1 MADNDW
7 HEVTR
12 KKQRSVFQRLK
23 FPNSSH
29 SMSDE
34 LAKISLSVYVSN
46 FPSHLSVRELW
57 NIYGKAGT
65 LVDVYIAKH
74 RNALGQMFGFCRF
87 IKVSNQESLI
97 NSLSNVWIARGS
109 TNINSKS
116 PNFVHEDAGINNPS
130 IIVSQDKPNEFPFAL
145 LGCYKDFRAIANTRS
160 MCRNEG
166 FLDVDFKYLGCLW
179 VLFDF
184 GSSDAR
190 DKFLNHK
197 GVSTWFTILK
207 PWHDDF
213 VVEERLIW
221 LEVEGVPIRAWDNQV
236 FNQICNKWGEVLF
249 IDDSDVS
256 NRLSKR
262 LCIKS
267 THANL
272 IFVSILV
279 TLNNVT
285 YTIRVRELCSWTPTF
300 VASDNDSD
308 EENSVGKYDKSRDES
323 IEDND
328 IGSDV
333 DSLANINIPELAQ
346 EQEDEVKVQDNTFCV
361 SPKPNGSYEK
371 PLDSDPFELDHLIN
385 KSDKI
390 RKLCQSVT
398 PKYPPG
404 FSSILKG
411 DHVTSD
417 SFHSLN
423 DSVKKPGF
431 SMIERL
437 EETIKV
443 GHALGINM
451 EGCEETLASLI
462 AEKGEKLVNK

>member
-1 MADNDW
+1 
-7 HEVTR
+7 
-12 KKQRSVFQRLK
+12 
-23 FPNSSH
+23 
-29 SMSDE
+29 MSDE

-57 NIYGKAGT
+57 NICGKAGT

-97 NSLSNVWIARGS
+97 NSLSNVWIGKLRLYANVARFDRISNGKSSQARAHVVKPASASSKIKLNTNMASSYVNVARGS

-116 PNFVHEDAGINNPS
+116 PNFVQEDAGIDNPS
-130 IIVSQDKPNEFPFAL
+130 IIVSQDKPNEFPLAL

-166 FLDVDFKYLGCLW
+166 FLDVDFKYLGGLW

-221 LEVEGVPIRAWDNQV
+221 LEVEGVPIRTWDNQV

-285 YTIRVRELCSWTPTF
+285 V
-300 VASDNDSD
+300 
-308 EENSVGKYDKSRDES
+308 EN
-323 IEDND
+323 
-328 IGSDV
+328 
-333 DSLANINIPELAQ
+333 
-346 EQEDEVKVQDNTFCV
+346 
-361 SPKPNGSYEK
+361 
-371 PLDSDPFELDHLIN
+371 
-385 KSDKI
+385 
-390 RKLCQSVT
+390 
-398 PKYPPG
+398 
-404 FSSILKG
+404 
-411 DHVTSD
+411 
-417 SFHSLN
+417 
-423 DSVKKPGF
+423 
-431 SMIERL
+431 
-437 EETIKV
+437 
-443 GHALGINM
+443 
-451 EGCEETLASLI
+451 
-462 AEKGEKLVNK
+462 